1 MKNFKTQKI
10 SKQDVYVRY
19 WIAAFLTII
28 VLKLEL
34 VGFPFYF
41 LLLLAASLLITG
53 IIERS
58 FLKSKLYPDR

>member
-1 MKNFKTQKI
+1 MKKFKIEKI

-19 WIAAFLTII
+19 LIAAVLTLI
-28 VLKLEL
+28 VLKGEL

-41 LLLLAASLLITG
+41 LLLLAASLLLTG

-58 FLKSKLYPDR
+58 FLKSKLYPDT